1 MKTRVQLLIAPKPKA
16 ALRGFSLVELLVAL
30 AISMVIVTGAAYVY
44 LSTSQTQRALFEKA
58 FATETAHYALDVLGR
73 DLENA
78 GFYPSIRVAGS
89 AAVATVT
96 IETYTNPVTTG
107 TIPAAY
113 NAPVFGCNAQTYKPA
128 PDASPVG
135 CAAHTG
141 TVDADTLVLNSY
153 SNDSY
158 GLNIGN
164 RADCLRQDSANDQV
178 NSSRKNVTNVALTP
192 ARPLFVSNR
201 YSLLPTTMKVE
212 GKDISTFSLACNG
225 NGVSTASNAYSPMVV
240 GIDQLRFYYLVRASD
255 TAASRF
261 QRADAVAAT
270 DWPNVVSVRF
280 CLMARS
286 MQSAKLQGA
295 TSYTIKDCD
304 GVDKSFADGVE
315 RRIFTQVFAMKNHNQ
330 LLNVP

>member
-1 MKTRVQLLIAPKPKA
+1 MRVQLLTDPRPKA

-30 AISMVIVTGAAYVY
+30 AISMVIVIGASYVY
-44 LSTSQTQRALFEKA
+44 LNTSQTQRALVEKA

-73 DLENA
+73 DIENA
-78 GFYPSIRVAGS
+78 GFYPSIRVAGT

-96 IETYTNPVTTG
+96 IEAYTNPVKTG

-113 NAPVFGCNAQTYKPA
+113 DAPIFGCKAQTYKPA
-128 PDASPVG
+128 PDANPAG
-135 CAAHTG
+135 CAAYAG

-158 GLNIGN
+158 GLDIGN

-178 NSSRKNVTNVALTP
+178 NALRKNATTVALTP
-192 ARPLFVSNR
+192 ASPLFVSNR
-201 YSLLPTTMKVE
+201 YTLQPTTMKVE
-212 GKDISTFSLACNG
+212 GKDINTFSLACNG
-225 NGVSTASNAYSPMVV
+225 NGVNPAADAYYPMVV
-240 GIDQLRFYYLVRASD
+240 GIDQLRFYYLVRAND
-255 TAASRF
+255 TAASKF

-270 DWPNVVSVRF
+270 DWPNVVSVRV

-286 MQSAKLQGA
+286 IQSAKLQGA

-304 GVDKSFADGVE
+304 GVDKSFTDGVE
-315 RRIFTQVFAMKNHNQ
+315 RRIFTQAFALKNHSQ
-330 LLNVP
+330 LLNVQ

>member
-1 MKTRVQLLIAPKPKA
+1 MKQRFASLVKPSSMAKQ
-16 ALRGFSLVELLVAL
+16 RGFSLVELLVAL
-30 AISMVIVTGAAYVY
+30 AISMVLVTGAAYVY
-44 LSTSQTQRALFEKA
+44 LNTSQTQRALLEKA

-89 AAVATVT
+89 AAVATVSVA
-96 IETYTNPVTTG
+96 TYTNPAAPL

-113 NAPVFGCNAQTYKPA
+113 NAAVFGCNAQLYDPA
-128 PDASPVG
+128 ASPAA

-158 GLNIGN
+158 GLDIGN
-164 RADCLRQDSANDQV
+164 RADCLRQDSANDPINASRV
-178 NSSRKNVTNVALTP
+178 NTTNVALTP
-192 ARPLFVSNR
+192 ASPLFVSNR
-201 YSLLPTTMKVE
+201 YTLSPTTMTIE
-212 GKDISTFSLACNG
+212 GKTISTFSLACNG
-225 NGVSTASNAYSPMVV
+225 NGEATASSAYYPMVA

-255 TAASRF
+255 TAASKF
-261 QRADAVAAT
+261 QRADAVAAA
-270 DWPNVVSVRF
+270 DWPNVVSVRV

-286 MQSAKLQGA
+286 LQAAKLEGT
-295 TSYTIKDCD
+295 TSYSLNDCD
-304 GVDKSFADGVE
+304 GVSNSYTDGVE
-315 RRIFTQVFAMKNHNQ
+315 RRIFTQVFALKNHSQ

>member
-1 MKTRVQLLIAPKPKA
+1 MKLSVQLSIAPKPKA

-44 LSTSQTQRALFEKA
+44 LNTSQTQRALFEKA
-58 FATETAHYALDVLGR
+58 IATETAHYALDVLGR
-73 DLENA
+73 DIENV

-89 AAVATVT
+89 VAVAAVT

-113 NAPVFGCNAQTYKPA
+113 NAPIFGCMAQTYKPA
-128 PDASPVG
+128 ATTPG
-135 CAAHTG
+135 CANHTG

-158 GLNIGN
+158 GLDIGN
-164 RADCLRQDSANDQV
+164 RADCLRQDSANDPV
-178 NSSRKNVTNVALTP
+178 NALRKNATTVALTP
-192 ARPLFVSNR
+192 VRPLFVSNR
-201 YSLLPTTMKVE
+201 YTLRPTTMKVE
-212 GKDISTFSLACNG
+212 GKDINTFSLACNG
-225 NGVSTASNAYSPMVV
+225 NGVNPAADAYYPMVA

-255 TAASRF
+255 TGSSKF

-270 DWPNVVSVRF
+270 DWPNVVSVRV
-280 CLMARS
+280 CLLARS
-286 MQSAKLQGA
+286 MQAAKLQGG

-304 GVDKSFADGVE
+304 GVDKSFTDGVE
-315 RRIFTQVFAMKNHNQ
+315 RRIFTQVFAMKNHSQ
-330 LLNVP
+330 LLNVQ